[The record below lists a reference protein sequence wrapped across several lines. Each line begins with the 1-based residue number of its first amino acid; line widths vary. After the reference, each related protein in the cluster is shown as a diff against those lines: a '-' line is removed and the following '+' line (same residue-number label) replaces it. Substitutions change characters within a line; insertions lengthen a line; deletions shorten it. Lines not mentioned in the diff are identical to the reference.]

1 MMLFQLLTAFLSL
14 IWVIPS
20 ITIESVI
27 RVSCE
32 TTKGQIEIE
41 VYPEWAPVGA
51 QHFLELVV
59 DGFYTNISFFRCVPR
74 FLTQFGISDQPEQ
87 LHWHTIRFRDDV
99 PKPRRPIM
107 KHDVSFA
114 GGGPDSRTTQVF
126 IAFEDLPFLG
136 EEPWETPF
144 GRVVEGEETLSALYK
159 VRYRHGYYYCGDL
172 TDRSYGYHSRVM
184 ATSHPSARG
193 PIRRRYTER
202 ETRTYIASSPEQTF
216 CSAVPLKTK
225 RKSRK

>member
-1 MMLFQLLTAFLSL
+1 MFFKLLTNFLSL
-14 IWVIPS
+14 ILLVPN
-20 ITIESVI
+20 TAIEGVF

-59 DGFYTNISFFRCVPR
+59 DGFYTNISLFRCVPR

-87 LHWHTIRFRDDV
+87 LHWHAIRFRDDV
-99 PKPRRPIM
+99 PQPRRPIL

-114 GGGPDSRTTQVF
+114 GGGPHSRTTQIF

-136 EEPWETPF
+136 KEPWETPF

-159 VRYRHGYYYCGDL
+159 GYGDIPPFGKGPDQTEIYKEGNSYIYRL
-172 TDRSYGYHSRVM
+172 FPKTDFLLSCVVKDEAQISQIIHAKYQLL
-184 ATSHPSARG
+184 
-193 PIRRRYTER
+193 
-202 ETRTYIASSPEQTF
+202 ETDDIVEE
-216 CSAVPLKTK
+216 
-225 RKSRK
+225 